1 MFSKGLVLAP
11 FEPKRVLKAEL
22 CCYPVSSVCM
32 FRTWHRV
39 VADVPWGLI
48 LGDKIPIKECLQL
61 GVLMSIAV
69 NAHELRKRLFLGDE
83 KRAEVVSSKA
93 FLSFYRES
101 TRLPVADGIPSRLVG
116 LAYSAMQPCRA
127 ERSVR
132 TNDPSL
138 ENCILLL
145 DCRQRAVFIMRNVLR
160 MSWPTVAG
168 ASGSSVE
175 DAKESW
181 PTANARY

>member
-1 MFSKGLVLAP
+1 MP
-11 FEPKRVLKAEL
+11 P
-22 CCYPVSSVCM
+22 
-32 FRTWHRV
+32 T
-39 VADVPWGLI
+39 
-48 LGDKIPIKECLQL
+48 

-83 KRAEVVSSKA
+83 KRAEVVSSKT

-132 TNDPSL
+132 TNDHHWRIAFCFSIAASERCSL
-138 ENCILLL
+138 CGTY
-145 DCRQRAVFIMRNVLR
+145 CV
-160 MSWPTVAG
+160 
-168 ASGSSVE
+168 
-175 DAKESW
+175 
-181 PTANARY
+181 

>member
-1 MFSKGLVLAP
+1 MP
-11 FEPKRVLKAEL
+11 P
-22 CCYPVSSVCM
+22 
-32 FRTWHRV
+32 T
-39 VADVPWGLI
+39 
-48 LGDKIPIKECLQL
+48 
-61 GVLMSIAV
+61 GVLMS
-69 NAHELRKRLFLGDE
+69 
-83 KRAEVVSSKA
+83 
-93 FLSFYRES
+93 
-101 TRLPVADGIPSRLVG
+101 
-116 LAYSAMQPCRA
+116 A

-181 PTANARY
+181 PTASAILKRAGSANLQQFTINQTCSANTATSNFE

>member
-1 MFSKGLVLAP
+1 MAARPQNARPARPSSRLCVARTLAP
-11 FEPKRVLKAEL
+11 VSRDP
-22 CCYPVSSVCM
+22 PVIPPSKKHIYLHQ
-32 FRTWHRV
+32 FGA
-39 VADVPWGLI
+39 VA
-48 LGDKIPIKECLQL
+48 
-61 GVLMSIAV
+61 S
-69 NAHELRKRLFLGDE
+69 FLSLAGDE